1 MSSTAQID
9 ANQKN
14 AQQSTGPRTNDGK
27 AASSQNA
34 NTHSLAGNFRVLP
47 HEDQP
52 AFDGLLASYLNE
64 WKPRSPDE
72 NFLVE
77 QMAQSRWK
85 LARINRIEAE
95 VVGQLCGVQNE
106 PKSADAI
113 LAAHILSRNADAYGT
128 LHRYSAAAERTYH
141 RCRTEL
147 VRNRVAEAKF
157 AAQSNAL
164 RTQIQK
170 SSEKAA
176 AQAAER
182 AAELAKLRN
191 EPKSLS
197 GGRQPGQKPTPG
209 VPFTDEDPLCWRL

>member
-27 AASSQNA
+27 AVSSQNA
-34 NTHSLAGNFRVLP
+34 NTHGLAGNFRVLP

-52 AFDGLLASYLNE
+52 AFDSMLASYLNE

-85 LARINRIEAE
+85 LARVNRIEAE

-106 PKSADAI
+106 PKSGDAV
-113 LAAHILSRNADAYGT
+113 LAAHILGSNKDAYGT

-147 VRNRVAEAKF
+147 VRNRIAEAKF

-164 RTQIQK
+164 LTQMQK
-170 SSEKAA
+170 FSEKAA

-182 AAELAKLRN
+182 AAEDAKLRN
-191 EPKSLS
+191 EPNSAP
-197 GGRQPGQKPTPG
+197 GHRQPSRKPTPG
-209 VPFTDEDPLCWRL
+209 VPFTDEDPLSWRL